1 MENFNLEAAI
11 EGILF
16 ASGESVSL
24 ERLCDVTSCSK
35 AAMRQTLEKMQ
46 KEYDNNESR
55 GIKLV
60 RFEDKYQLCTK
71 SEYYD
76 CIRALNEKKG
86 KVSISNAGLEVL
98 SIVAYNQ
105 PVTRSAVEFIRG
117 VNSDGAMNRLV
128 ELGLIDEVGRLDA
141 PGRPILYA
149 TTEEFLRCF
158 ALESIEDLPDV
169 DSDLDFPSNRD
180 EYTQS
185 EKLIDYVE
193 EPFSDEV
200 V

>member
-1 MENFNLEAAI
+1 MDKMNIEAAI

-16 ASGESVSL
+16 ASGCSVPI
-24 ERLCDVTSCSK
+24 ERLCEVTSCSK

-46 KEYDNNESR
+46 KEYEENESR

-60 RFEDKYQLCTK
+60 RFEENYQLCTK

-76 CIRALNEKKG
+76 CIRALNAKRG

-117 VNSDGAMNRLV
+117 VNSDGAMNRLA

-158 ALESIEDLPDV
+158 SLESLDELPEV
-169 DSDLDFPSNRD
+169 DSDVELPNTKD

-185 EKLIDYVE
+185 EMLTDYLE
-193 EPFSDEV
+193 
-200 V
+200 

>member
-1 MENFNLEAAI
+1 MDKINLEAAI

-16 ASGESVSL
+16 ASGESVAI
-24 ERLCDVTSCSK
+24 ERLCEVTSCSK

-46 KEYDNNESR
+46 ADYEQDERR

-60 RFEDKYQLCTK
+60 RFEEKYQLCTK

-86 KVSISNAGLEVL
+86 KVTISNAGLEVL
-98 SIVAYNQ
+98 SIIAYNQ
-105 PVTRSAVEFIRG
+105 PVTRSTVEFIRG
-117 VNSDGAMNRLV
+117 VNSDGAMNKLV

-158 ALESIEDLPDV
+158 SLESLNDLPEV
-169 DSDLDFPSNRD
+169 DSDIDISGKS
-180 EYTQS
+180 EYSQE
-185 EKLIDYVE
+185 EKLTDYVE
-193 EPFSDEV
+193 
-200 V
+200 

>member
-1 MENFNLEAAI
+1 MDRLNLEAAV

-16 ASGESVSL
+16 ASGESVPI
-24 ERLCDVTSCSK
+24 EKLCDVLSCSK

-46 KEYDNNESR
+46 QKYEADENR
-55 GIKLV
+55 GIKIV
-60 RFEDKYQLCTK
+60 RFNDNYQLCTK

-86 KVSISNAGLEVL
+86 RVNISNAGLEVL

-117 VNSDGAMNRLV
+117 VNSDGAMNRLA

-158 ALESIEDLPDV
+158 SLESLADLPEI
-169 DSDLDFPSNRD
+169 DSDIELPNSKD

-185 EKLIDYVE
+185 EKLTDFLE
-193 EPFSDEV
+193 TED
-200 V
+200 

>member
-1 MENFNLEAAI
+1 MDKLNLQAAI

-16 ASGESVSL
+16 ASGESVPI
-24 ERLCDVTSCSK
+24 ERLCEVTSCSK

-46 KEYDNNESR
+46 AEYENNESR

-60 RFEDKYQLCTK
+60 RFNDNYQLCTK

-86 KVSISNAGLEVL
+86 KVNISNAGLEVL

-117 VNSDGAMNRLV
+117 VNSDGAMNRLA

-158 ALESIEDLPDV
+158 SLESLDDLPEV
-169 DSDLDFPSNRD
+169 DSDMEVPVKKN
-180 EYTQS
+180 EYTQ
-185 EKLIDYVE
+185 EEELTDYVE
-193 EPFSDEV
+193 
-200 V
+200 

>member
-1 MENFNLEAAI
+1 MDKINLEAAI

-16 ASGESVSL
+16 ASGESVAI
-24 ERLCDVTSCSK
+24 ERLCEVTSCSK

-46 KEYDNNESR
+46 ADYEQDERR

-60 RFEDKYQLCTK
+60 RFEEKYQLCTK

-86 KVSISNAGLEVL
+86 KVTISNAGLEVL
-98 SIVAYNQ
+98 SIIAYNQ
-105 PVTRSAVEFIRG
+105 PVTRSTVEFIRG
-117 VNSDGAMNRLV
+117 VNSDGAMNKLV

-158 ALESIEDLPDV
+158 SLESLSDLPEV
-169 DSDLDFPSNRD
+169 DSDIDISGKS
-180 EYTQS
+180 EYSQE
-185 EKLIDYVE
+185 EKLTDYVE
-193 EPFSDEV
+193 
-200 V
+200 

>member
-1 MENFNLEAAI
+1 MDKINLEAAI
-11 EGILF
+11 ESILF
-16 ASGESVSL
+16 ATGESVSL
-24 ERLCDVTSCSK
+24 ERLCEATSCAK
-35 AAMRQTLEKMQ
+35 AAMRQTLEKMMG
-46 KEYDNNESR
+46 EYLKDDKR

-86 KVSISNAGLEVL
+86 KVTLSNAGLEVL
-98 SIVAYNQ
+98 SIIAYNQ
-105 PVTRSAVEFIRG
+105 PVTRSTVEFIRG

-158 ALESIEDLPDV
+158 ALESLKDLPEV
-169 DSDLDFPSNRD
+169 DSEIDLSGRD
-180 EYTQS
+180 EYSQE
-185 EKLIDYVE
+185 EKLIDYTE
-193 EPFSDEV
+193 
-200 V
+200 